1 MRITSRNNEK
11 AFVKLRDSARARN
24 TEGLF
29 VLEGARLCFDALES
43 GYNVQELFYTETAL
57 SRYAE
62 RVTALIENSVA
73 AFEAAD
79 EVAQK
84 LADTVNSQGVFCTV
98 KMKETAEICPS
109 SPKKYVALD
118 GIQNPDNLGAISRT
132 AEALGVDALI
142 VGGGCDIYN
151 PKALRASM
159 GALLRLP
166 VISVPSI
173 LPVLQ
178 KARENGLPVLST
190 VPDSAAE
197 DITTVD
203 FSHEGNGVSKEVKA
217 FSDRF
222 ITIPMGGKA
231 ESLNASAAATI
242 TMWEMMK

>member
-1 MRITSRNNEK
+1 MRITSRNNEKIK

-73 AFEAAD
+73 AFEA
-79 EVAQK
+79 
-84 LADTVNSQGVFCTV
+84 
-98 KMKETAEICPS
+98 ETAEICPS

-166 VISVPSI
+166 VISVPSV

-203 FSHEGNGVSKEVKA
+203 FSRGAVTVIGNEGNGVSNEVKA